1 MEEEETTPTPIDS
14 GIVGKWVFKQ
24 GTITGFLTKAEF
36 SQTIEFRKNGN
47 FAETAYVKDLS
58 LDANTTAALQISL
71 GNWSGADGVVVLND
85 WDGVLYSENLY
96 IQSVDERQLMVKYN
110 GNELTFVR
118 DSLAFNDLKEEIAD
132 TWYSITRNEKKS
144 NLELK
149 KDGTGSVT
157 NYVRFSE
164 SYIATGGSLTWWI
177 DGGVLVT
184 HSDQSASGFNTEY
197 QVAFINSKYLG
208 LGNPDTGPITVKER
222 Q

>member
-1 MEEEETTPTPIDS
+1 M
-14 GIVGKWVFKQ
+14 
-24 GTITGFLTKAEF
+24 
-36 SQTIEFRKNGN
+36 
-47 FAETAYVKDLS
+47 
-58 LDANTTAALQISL
+58 
-71 GNWSGADGVVVLND
+71 VLND